1 MPILTEAGSMNIIPI
16 LIQKTKRKIYRI
28 EIKGEI
34 QRNEEGKG
42 KRARGKREGGKEL
55 IHSVM
60 NNKKVK

>member
-1 MPILTEAGSMNIIPI
+1 MPILTEAGSMNIISI
-16 LIQKTKRKIYRI
+16 LIQKTKGKIYRI

-42 KRARGKREGGKEL
+42 KRARGKMEGGKEL